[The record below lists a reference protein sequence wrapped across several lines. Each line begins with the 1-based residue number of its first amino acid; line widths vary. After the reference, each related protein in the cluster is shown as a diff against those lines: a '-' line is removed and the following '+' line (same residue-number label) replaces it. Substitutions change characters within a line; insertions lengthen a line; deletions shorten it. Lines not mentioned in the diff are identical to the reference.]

1 MEFFPKPGSVN
12 PEKGS
17 FLLSEPFL
25 PDPNFER
32 SVVLLCENNEDGS
45 FGFVLNKPSILT
57 LSEVLDEQTAI
68 DIPLYVGGPVQQDT
82 LHFIHRRPDLIDEAV
97 PLGKGI
103 YWGGNF
109 EQVISLLRSGIF
121 LDEDFKFFIGYSG
134 WSEGQLKKELEETS
148 WIVSDETDPD
158 IVFNH
163 DSDQIW
169 GDILKKMGGEFKM
182 FANYPQDPR
191 LN

>member
-1 MEFFPKPGSVN
+1 MEFFPKPGILN
-12 PEKGS
+12 PAKGS
-17 FLLSEPFL
+17 CLISEPFL

-57 LSEVLDEQTAI
+57 LSEVLDEKPAL

-97 PLGKGI
+97 PLGNGV

-109 EQVISLLRSGIF
+109 EQVVNLLRSGIY

-134 WSEGQLKKELEETS
+134 WTAGQLQKELEETS
-148 WIVSDETDPD
+148 WIVSEKTDLD
-158 IVFNH
+158 TIFVH
-163 DSDQIW
+163 GSEEIW
-169 GDILKKMGGEFKM
+169 GDILRKMGGEFKM
-182 FANYPQDPR
+182 FANYPLDPR